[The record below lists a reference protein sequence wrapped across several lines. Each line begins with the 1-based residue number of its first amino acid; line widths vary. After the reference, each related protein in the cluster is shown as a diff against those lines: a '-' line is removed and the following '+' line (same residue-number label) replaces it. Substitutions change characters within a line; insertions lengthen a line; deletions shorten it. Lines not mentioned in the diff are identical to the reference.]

1 MRRGFPFLTR
11 LLGPA
16 AAPLLLAS
24 CAAFSPEPQA
34 VLGRAKAAMGG
45 AQLRSLQFTGS
56 GTGATF
62 GQAWRAGEAWPR
74 VNYSSFSRLM
84 DYENGA
90 FREDF
95 ARSRAEQNG
104 GGALPLLGQG
114 EQRASGLLRGTTAWN
129 LVGPAPV
136 AAPVAADAR
145 FHDLW
150 TSPHGVLKAAAK
162 HGATLRREG
171 GKSVVSFTMP
181 GRLRA
186 SAWIGDDG
194 LVERVDSVQPH
205 AVMGDTP
212 LVTLYEDYRDHGG
225 VKFPA
230 RIRQVQG
237 GFPVL
242 DLQVTQVQPN
252 APAPIEVPALV
263 ATFAERVVP
272 EKVVDG
278 VWFLAGGS
286 HNSVLIEMADHLML
300 VESPLYDGRAQAVL
314 AAARQLVP
322 GKPVRY
328 VVNSHHHFDHAG
340 GLRAAAAEGA
350 VVVTSGLAQPWF
362 SQALTNPNL
371 VSPDALAKSGRQP
384 RVEGVEGRRI
394 FDDGRRVVEV
404 HSIDGSVHAQGFVM
418 VWLPRERLL
427 VQADAFTP
435 AAAGSAPPA
444 TPNGNHVNL
453 VLNIERLG
461 LDVDRIL
468 PLHGRVVP
476 MSELLAAIGRR

>member
-1 MRRGFPFLTR
+1 
-11 LLGPA
+11 
-16 AAPLLLAS
+16 
-24 CAAFSPEPQA
+24 
-34 VLGRAKAAMGG
+34 
-45 AQLRSLQFTGS
+45 
-56 GTGATF
+56 
-62 GQAWRAGEAWPR
+62 
-74 VNYSSFSRLM
+74 
-84 DYENGA
+84 
-90 FREDF
+90 
-95 ARSRAEQNG
+95 
-104 GGALPLLGQG
+104 
-114 EQRASGLLRGTTAWN
+114 
-129 LVGPAPV
+129 
-136 AAPVAADAR
+136 
-145 FHDLW
+145 
-150 TSPHGVLKAAAK
+150 
-162 HGATLRREG
+162 
-171 GKSVVSFTMP
+171 
-181 GRLRA
+181 
-186 SAWIGDDG
+186 
-194 LVERVDSVQPH
+194 
-205 AVMGDTP
+205 MGDTP
-212 LVTLYEDYRDHGG
+212 LVTVYEDYRDYGG

-230 RIRQVQG
+230 RIRQSQG

-242 DLQVTQVQPN
+242 DLQVGQVQPN
-252 APAPIEVPALV
+252 APAAIEVPALV
-263 ATFAERVVP
+263 ASFAERVVP
-272 EKVVDG
+272 EKVADG

-286 HNSVLIEMADHLML
+286 HNSVLVEMADHLML

-362 SQALTNPNL
+362 SQALSNPNS
-371 VSPDALAKSGRQP
+371 VSPDALAKSGRQA

-418 VWLPRERLL
+418 VWMPRERLL

-435 AAAGSAPPA
+435 AAPGAAPPA

-453 VLNIERLG
+453 VQNIERLG
-461 LDVDRIL
+461 LNVDRIL